1 MAVNDKASGE
11 KNMGVGVNK
20 VLVNAEWLNA
30 NSKNPNLIIVDCRYN
45 LLDHDYGRREYERGH
60 IPGSYFLDLESHLS
74 GEKGKHTGRHP
85 LPDEKE
91 FAERM
96 NEMGLKK
103 ESTVIAYDDEGSGSA
118 RLWWLL
124 KFFGHDN
131 VYILDG
137 GIKAWVNSGYNLSTD
152 TPKKTRG
159 NFRPDPRMDMIVDM
173 GKLKE
178 NKAEFC
184 LIDSRSAE
192 RYRGEVEPIDPVAGH
207 IPGAINIDYRSNFD
221 NDGKYLPADILEEK
235 FREIKNEPVVYC
247 GSGVTA
253 CVNIVA
259 MELAGK
265 RVLLYPGGWSQWV
278 SYPANPVKKLAE
290 NR

>member
-1 MAVNDKASGE
+1 MKA
-11 KNMGVGVNK
+11 MGKKHMGTVVKK
-20 VLVNAEWLNA
+20 VLVDAECLYA
-30 NSKNPNLIIVDCRYN
+30 NSGNSNLIIVDCRYN
-45 LLDHDYGRREYERGH
+45 LMDHECGMREYTKGH
-60 IPGSYFLDLESHLS
+60 IPGAYFLELESHLS

-85 LPDEKE
+85 LPDENE
-91 FAERM
+91 FAEKM

-124 KFFGHDN
+124 KFFGHDG

-137 GIKAWVNSGYNLSTD
+137 GIRAWIGSGYGLSCD
-152 TPKKTRG
+152 TPPKIEGK
-159 NFRPDPRMDMIVDM
+159 FKPEPRMDMIADI

-178 NKAEFC
+178 NAKDLC

-207 IPGAINIDYRSNFD
+207 IPGAINIDYKSNFND
-221 NDGKYLPADILEEK
+221 DGKYLPVDMLERK
-235 FREIKNEPVVYC
+235 FRDIKKDPVVYC

-265 RVLLYPGGWSQWV
+265 KVFLYPGGWSQWV
-278 SYPANPVKKLAE
+278 SYPENPVHKLTE